1 MQYLKLAVSFLQDRE
16 LLKQLDLPRYRSE
29 SATRTT
35 PQEVSHQSSYSDPQ
49 VVNVSMRLSQE
60 NTDYCII
67 TVGSDRYDYGAV
79 PTEYPLDQPRPLEE
93 DSDTDHELGMYN
105 VQYNIL

>member
-49 VVNVSMRLSQE
+49 VVDVSMRLSQE

-79 PTEYPLDQPRPLEE
+79 PTEYPLTSL
-93 DSDTDHELGMYN
+93 DHWKKIQTLIMN
-105 VQYNIL
+105 